1 MKKLMVAGG
10 ALAVFACMGAAPT
23 AISVPAGETVKV
35 GAGCQFK
42 GGVLVKTGAGTLDLS
57 AAVLR
62 NEGLE
67 IREGAVLFASG
78 GSAAVSCRYLRW
90 NVTKTR
96 PAKSAPPEYGNT
108 GSQFSEF
115 RLFRGGKMLPRPAHA
130 TAICAN
136 DWAESPKKGIDGD
149 LKTKCYANPFVADF
163 GEEVTFDGYSF
174 ATANDA
180 IGRDPAS
187 WTVEAGFATAAGIQW
202 APIGSV
208 QGFEAPKARFAE
220 AAILLATAPKSNS
233 AHNAIIAARADLK
246 KGKTGDIPRQLQNV
260 HADTTGFDN
269 KQHYKYPHDYPN
281 HWVAQQYLP
290 DAIRN
295 ARYYEYGPNKTE
307 QAAKA
312 YWDKI
317 RGKG

>member
-35 GAGCQFK
+35 EAGCQFK

-78 GSAAVSCRYLRW
+78 GSAVVSCRYLRW

-220 AAILLATAPKSNS
+220 AGKVFPVSVSDVVPAGYPVVVR
-233 AHNAIIAARADLK
+233 AAGRLVLRGANEMLEAVSGDGLVQLEGGASVSFGADCAF
-246 KGKTGDIPRQLQNV
+246 TGTVCGGGAVN
-260 HADTTGFDN
+260 F
-269 KQHYKYPHDYPN
+269 
-281 HWVAQQYLP
+281 
-290 DAIRN
+290 
-295 ARYYEYGPNKTE
+295 
-307 QAAKA
+307 AK
-312 YWDKI
+312 
-317 RGKG
+317 

>member
-35 GAGCQFK
+35 EAGCQFK

-78 GSAAVSCRYLRW
+78 GSAVVSCRYLRW

-130 TAICAN
+130 TAICAS

-174 ATANDA
+174 STANDA

-220 AAILLATAPKSNS
+220 AGKVFPVSVSDVVPAGYPVVVR
-233 AHNAIIAARADLK
+233 AAGRLVLRGANEMLEAVSGDGLVQLEGGASVSFGADCAF
-246 KGKTGDIPRQLQNV
+246 TGTVCGGGAVN
-260 HADTTGFDN
+260 F
-269 KQHYKYPHDYPN
+269 
-281 HWVAQQYLP
+281 
-290 DAIRN
+290 
-295 ARYYEYGPNKTE
+295 
-307 QAAKA
+307 AK
-312 YWDKI
+312 
-317 RGKG
+317 

>member
-78 GSAAVSCRYLRW
+78 GSSVVSCRYLRW

-220 AAILLATAPKSNS
+220 AGKVFPVSVSDVVPAGYPVVVR
-233 AHNAIIAARADLK
+233 AAGRLVLQGANEMLEAVSGDGLVQLEGGASVSFGADCAF
-246 KGKTGDIPRQLQNV
+246 TGTVCGGGAVN
-260 HADTTGFDN
+260 F
-269 KQHYKYPHDYPN
+269 
-281 HWVAQQYLP
+281 
-290 DAIRN
+290 
-295 ARYYEYGPNKTE
+295 
-307 QAAKA
+307 AK
-312 YWDKI
+312 
-317 RGKG
+317 

>member
-35 GAGCQFK
+35 EAGCQFK

-78 GSAAVSCRYLRW
+78 GSAVVSCRYLRW

-130 TAICAN
+130 TAICAS

-220 AAILLATAPKSNS
+220 AGKVFPVSVSDVVPAGYPVVVRAAGRLVLRGANEMLEAVSGDGLVQLEGGAS
-233 AHNAIIAARADLK
+233 ASFGADCAF
-246 KGKTGDIPRQLQNV
+246 TGTVCGGGAVN
-260 HADTTGFDN
+260 F
-269 KQHYKYPHDYPN
+269 
-281 HWVAQQYLP
+281 
-290 DAIRN
+290 
-295 ARYYEYGPNKTE
+295 
-307 QAAKA
+307 AK
-312 YWDKI
+312 
-317 RGKG
+317 

>member
-35 GAGCQFK
+35 GAGCKFE

-130 TAICAN
+130 TAICAS
-136 DWAESPKKGIDGD
+136 DWSESPKKGIDGD

-220 AAILLATAPKSNS
+220 AGKVFPVSVSDVVPAGYPVVVR
-233 AHNAIIAARADLK
+233 AAGRLVLRGANEMLEAVSGDGLVQLEGGASVSFGADCAF
-246 KGKTGDIPRQLQNV
+246 TGTVCGGGAVN
-260 HADTTGFDN
+260 F
-269 KQHYKYPHDYPN
+269 
-281 HWVAQQYLP
+281 
-290 DAIRN
+290 
-295 ARYYEYGPNKTE
+295 
-307 QAAKA
+307 AK
-312 YWDKI
+312 
-317 RGKG
+317 

>member
-35 GAGCQFK
+35 EAGCQFK

-115 RLFRGGKMLPRPAHA
+115 RIFRGGKMLPRPAHA

-180 IGRDPAS
+180 IGRDPYA
-187 WTVEAGFATAAGIQW
+187 WTVEIGMPDGSALNWVGV
-202 APIGSV
+202 GSV
-208 QGFEAPKARFAE
+208 SRFEAPKARHAE
-220 AAILLATAPKSNS
+220 AGKIFPVSLRDAVPPSYPVTGCGKGRLVLDGLNETLECVEGTGAVELAGGASVVFGKPAAFAGSVVGGGS
-233 AHNAIIAARADLK
+233 VSFMAAR
-246 KGKTGDIPRQLQNV
+246 
-260 HADTTGFDN
+260 
-269 KQHYKYPHDYPN
+269 
-281 HWVAQQYLP
+281 
-290 DAIRN
+290 
-295 ARYYEYGPNKTE
+295 
-307 QAAKA
+307 
-312 YWDKI
+312 
-317 RGKG
+317 

>member
-78 GSAAVSCRYLRW
+78 WSAVVSCRYLRW

-220 AAILLATAPKSNS
+220 AGKVFPVSVSDVVPAGYPVVVR
-233 AHNAIIAARADLK
+233 AAGRLVLRGANEMLEAVSGDGLVQLEGGASVSFGADCAF
-246 KGKTGDIPRQLQNV
+246 TGTVCGGGAVN
-260 HADTTGFDN
+260 F
-269 KQHYKYPHDYPN
+269 
-281 HWVAQQYLP
+281 
-290 DAIRN
+290 
-295 ARYYEYGPNKTE
+295 
-307 QAAKA
+307 AK
-312 YWDKI
+312 
-317 RGKG
+317 

>member
-78 GSAAVSCRYLRW
+78 GSAVVSCRYLRW

-136 DWAESPKKGIDGD
+136 DWTESPKKGIDGD

-220 AAILLATAPKSNS
+220 AGKVFPVSVSDVVPAGYPVVVR
-233 AHNAIIAARADLK
+233 AAGRLVLRGANEMLEAVSGDGLVQLEGGASVSFGADCAF
-246 KGKTGDIPRQLQNV
+246 TGTVCGGGAVN
-260 HADTTGFDN
+260 F
-269 KQHYKYPHDYPN
+269 
-281 HWVAQQYLP
+281 
-290 DAIRN
+290 
-295 ARYYEYGPNKTE
+295 
-307 QAAKA
+307 AK
-312 YWDKI
+312 
-317 RGKG
+317 

>member
-35 GAGCQFK
+35 EAGCQFK

-130 TAICAN
+130 TAICAS
-136 DWAESPKKGIDGD
+136 DWSESPKKGIDGD

-220 AAILLATAPKSNS
+220 AGKVFPVSVSDVVPAGYPVVVR
-233 AHNAIIAARADLK
+233 AAGRLVLRGANEMLEAVSGDGLVQLEGGASVSFGADCAF
-246 KGKTGDIPRQLQNV
+246 TGTVCGGGAVN
-260 HADTTGFDN
+260 F
-269 KQHYKYPHDYPN
+269 
-281 HWVAQQYLP
+281 
-290 DAIRN
+290 
-295 ARYYEYGPNKTE
+295 
-307 QAAKA
+307 AK
-312 YWDKI
+312 
-317 RGKG
+317 

>member
-35 GAGCQFK
+35 EAGCQFK

-78 GSAAVSCRYLRW
+78 GSAVVSCRYLRW

-130 TAICAN
+130 TAICAS

-220 AAILLATAPKSNS
+220 AGKVFPVSVSDVVPAGYPVVVR
-233 AHNAIIAARADLK
+233 AAGRLVLRGANEMLEAVSGDGLVQLEGGASVSFGADCAF
-246 KGKTGDIPRQLQNV
+246 TGTVCGGGAVN
-260 HADTTGFDN
+260 F
-269 KQHYKYPHDYPN
+269 
-281 HWVAQQYLP
+281 
-290 DAIRN
+290 
-295 ARYYEYGPNKTE
+295 
-307 QAAKA
+307 AK
-312 YWDKI
+312 
-317 RGKG
+317 

>member
-78 GSAAVSCRYLRW
+78 GSAVVSCRYLRW

-136 DWAESPKKGIDGD
+136 DWSESPKKGIDGD

-220 AAILLATAPKSNS
+220 AGKVFPVSVSDVVPAGYPVVVR
-233 AHNAIIAARADLK
+233 AAGRLVLRGANEMLEAVSGDGLVQLEGGASVSFGADCAF
-246 KGKTGDIPRQLQNV
+246 TGTVCGGGAVN
-260 HADTTGFDN
+260 F
-269 KQHYKYPHDYPN
+269 
-281 HWVAQQYLP
+281 
-290 DAIRN
+290 
-295 ARYYEYGPNKTE
+295 
-307 QAAKA
+307 AK
-312 YWDKI
+312 
-317 RGKG
+317 

>member
-35 GAGCQFK
+35 EAGCQFK

-78 GSAAVSCRYLRW
+78 GSAVVSCRYLRW

-220 AAILLATAPKSNS
+220 AGKVFPVSVSDVVPAGYPVVVRAAGRLVLRGANEMLEAVSGDGLVQLEGGAS
-233 AHNAIIAARADLK
+233 ASFGADCAF
-246 KGKTGDIPRQLQNV
+246 TGTVCGGGAVN
-260 HADTTGFDN
+260 F
-269 KQHYKYPHDYPN
+269 
-281 HWVAQQYLP
+281 
-290 DAIRN
+290 
-295 ARYYEYGPNKTE
+295 
-307 QAAKA
+307 AK
-312 YWDKI
+312 
-317 RGKG
+317 

>member
-78 GSAAVSCRYLRW
+78 GSAVVSCRYLRW

-220 AAILLATAPKSNS
+220 AGKVFPVSVSDVVPAGYPVVVR
-233 AHNAIIAARADLK
+233 AAGRLVLRGANEMLEAVSGDGLVQLEGGASVSFGADCAF
-246 KGKTGDIPRQLQNV
+246 TGTVCGGGAVN
-260 HADTTGFDN
+260 F
-269 KQHYKYPHDYPN
+269 
-281 HWVAQQYLP
+281 
-290 DAIRN
+290 
-295 ARYYEYGPNKTE
+295 
-307 QAAKA
+307 AK
-312 YWDKI
+312 
-317 RGKG
+317 

>member
-78 GSAAVSCRYLRW
+78 GSSAVSCRYLRW

-220 AAILLATAPKSNS
+220 AGKVFPVSVSDVVPAGYPVVVR
-233 AHNAIIAARADLK
+233 AAGRLVLRGANEMLEAVSGDGLVQLEGGASVSFGADCAF
-246 KGKTGDIPRQLQNV
+246 TGTVCGGGAVN
-260 HADTTGFDN
+260 F
-269 KQHYKYPHDYPN
+269 
-281 HWVAQQYLP
+281 
-290 DAIRN
+290 
-295 ARYYEYGPNKTE
+295 
-307 QAAKA
+307 AK
-312 YWDKI
+312 
-317 RGKG
+317 

>member
-78 GSAAVSCRYLRW
+78 GSSVVSCRYLRW

-130 TAICAN
+130 TAICAS

-220 AAILLATAPKSNS
+220 AGKVFPVSVSDVVPAGYPVVVR
-233 AHNAIIAARADLK
+233 AAGRLVLRGANEMLEAVSGDGLVQLEGGASVSFGADCAF
-246 KGKTGDIPRQLQNV
+246 TGTVCGGGAVN
-260 HADTTGFDN
+260 F
-269 KQHYKYPHDYPN
+269 
-281 HWVAQQYLP
+281 
-290 DAIRN
+290 
-295 ARYYEYGPNKTE
+295 
-307 QAAKA
+307 AK
-312 YWDKI
+312 
-317 RGKG
+317 

>member
-78 GSAAVSCRYLRW
+78 GSAVVSCRYLRW

-187 WTVEAGFATAAGIQW
+187 WTVEAGFATAAGLRW

-220 AAILLATAPKSNS
+220 AGKVFPVSVSDVVPAGYPVEVR
-233 AHNAIIAARADLK
+233 AAGRLVLRGANEMLEAVSGDGLVQLEGGASVSFGADCAF
-246 KGKTGDIPRQLQNV
+246 TGTVCGGGAVN
-260 HADTTGFDN
+260 F
-269 KQHYKYPHDYPN
+269 
-281 HWVAQQYLP
+281 
-290 DAIRN
+290 
-295 ARYYEYGPNKTE
+295 
-307 QAAKA
+307 AK
-312 YWDKI
+312 
-317 RGKG
+317 

>member
-35 GAGCQFK
+35 GAGCKFE

-130 TAICAN
+130 TAICAS
-136 DWAESPKKGIDGD
+136 DWSESPKKGIDGD

-187 WTVEAGFATAAGIQW
+187 WTVEAGFATAAGLRW

-220 AAILLATAPKSNS
+220 AGKVFPVSVSDVVPAGYPVEVR
-233 AHNAIIAARADLK
+233 AAGRLVLRGANEMLEAVSGDGLVQLEGGASVNFGADCAF
-246 KGKTGDIPRQLQNV
+246 TGTVCGGGAVN
-260 HADTTGFDN
+260 F
-269 KQHYKYPHDYPN
+269 
-281 HWVAQQYLP
+281 
-290 DAIRN
+290 
-295 ARYYEYGPNKTE
+295 
-307 QAAKA
+307 AK
-312 YWDKI
+312 
-317 RGKG
+317 